1 MHNQQHNKTSNK
13 CAKQQ
18 DEANNNKKK
27 QKRKGTKVKWKRL
40 ISFKNSMDQ
49 IGGAAKKEND
59 HKTTEK
65 STQQKQIR
73 EVE

>member
-49 IGGAAKKEND
+49 IGGAAKKENRPQNNGKK
-59 HKTTEK
+59 HAAKTN
-65 STQQKQIR
+65 QR
-73 EVE
+73 G